1 MQHIVRQSQSNPT
14 SKGCSKRE
22 EPLKQENGKD
32 NISPG
37 TQIISMA
44 TVMHAIILD
53 IKLLIVKC
61 IQEGE
66 QIIIHKLKCTLK
78 K

>member
-14 SKGCSKRE
+14 SKGCSKRV
-22 EPLKQENGKD
+22 EPLKQANGKE
-32 NISPG
+32 NLSPG

-53 IKLLIVKC
+53 INLLNVNFVKK
-61 IQEGE
+61 GE
-66 QIIIHKLKCTLK
+66 QSIVHQDRKSVV
-78 K
+78 